1 MMIDEDKTKILI
13 VMMLCKGGR
22 SAASAGRPTQP
33 NPCQCVIGRPWPPT
47 LSKFSPTLS
56 NQPIQTFKDH
66 VLLLSVIWHIWYI
79 FLGGRSRLAA
89 IFQNM
94 FCSINRSN
102 VLFGRCHQMFSMVR
116 EFFIKAF
123 SRFERHELY
132 PDGAV
137 ETWTMALVGLMYSST
152 PRRCYATQ
160 CTSKPQPLR
169 HVGKQFTSYGSCSF
183 DHHWSAPTS
192 DPCRT
197 LKPWTA
203 HYVVH
208 AMCTS
213 WPPQLKKDQ
222 NTNLC
227 I

>member
-1 MMIDEDKTKILI
+1 
-13 VMMLCKGGR
+13 
-22 SAASAGRPTQP
+22 
-33 NPCQCVIGRPWPPT
+33 
-47 LSKFSPTLS
+47 
-56 NQPIQTFKDH
+56 
-66 VLLLSVIWHIWYI
+66 
-79 FLGGRSRLAA
+79 
-89 IFQNM
+89 
-94 FCSINRSN
+94 
-102 VLFGRCHQMFSMVR
+102 
-116 EFFIKAF
+116 
-123 SRFERHELY
+123 
-132 PDGAV
+132 
-137 ETWTMALVGLMYSST
+137 MALVGLMYSST
-152 PRRCYATQ
+152 PQ

-192 DPCRT
+192 DPRRT

-227 I
+227 ILSNIYVVLRFWECAFLLCGFHRSLFRNISSQFGRLLCWSATSCELHPIPLLWKCQGRFNKKGVGSNVQRLFCSIPTQLPPPMQWLLVDGFVDS